1 MGPWGTEETWGKHY
15 LIWLGLGPGCRT
27 WPKLRLGLASEE
39 ARRVKETRKK
49 GRRSLEAAILLT
61 LVLSLNKKRPTDVYQ
76 SQGRDFDPRETSSC
90 NTACWSSTDLS
101 TYTHNAHNKRQWPT
115 MTLSTSDTSKSK
127 LDKSE
132 IGQKHIEPVIIS
144 QPPNMF
150 GSFPFG
156 SKLPVS
162 IYIESQGLSAI

>member
-39 ARRVKETRKK
+39 ARRMKET

-61 LVLSLNKKRPTDVYQ
+61 LVLSLNQLWIRANWCV
-76 SQGRDFDPRETSSC
+76 SEDFDPRETSSC